1 MAKKI
6 KLSLFCKPKLNYK
19 ENMFSKA
26 CQYGIKSVIYI
37 WKQSQNGQKVGAKEI
52 ASFVDAPEPFTA
64 KILQDLVRKKII
76 GSQKGPTGGFYV
88 GKEHEAFTLKDL
100 VEVIDGDN
108 LFNGCSLGLD
118 QCSESNP
125 CPLHRE
131 IKQIRSGV
139 IHMLTKKSL
148 KQLAE
153 EVESG
158 ETVLSRL
165 A

>member
-1 MAKKI
+1 
-6 KLSLFCKPKLNYK
+6 
-19 ENMFSKA
+19 MFSKA

-37 WKQSQNGQKVGAKEI
+37 WKQSHVGQKVGAKEI

-64 KILQDLVRKKII
+64 KVLQELVRKKII

-88 GKEHEAFTLKDL
+88 GKEHEKFTLKDL
-100 VEVIDGDN
+100 VVAIDGDD
-108 LFNGCSLGLD
+108 LFSGCGLGLK
-118 QCSESNP
+118 QCSEENP
-125 CPLHRE
+125 CPLHYE
-131 IKQIRSGV
+131 IKKIRV
-139 IHMLTKKSL
+139 DLVHMLTEKSL

-165 A
+165 V